1 MWSPEEL
8 GEDAGP
14 EHPTRRDDVPGR
26 AHQKI
31 REVRPRRQA
40 AHHAVGECG
49 PPHADPDEALE
60 QPLPAKFAPA
70 RAVVGR
76 EALTPYP
83 PLPAGERELWT
94 SPLSGTE
101 RGTGGED
108 GDEAF
113 GGELCAAHRAVN
125 PLARERIEE
134 VGGVTHER
142 SEERRVGKEC
152 RSRWSPYH

>member
-40 AHHAVGECG
+40 AHHAVGERG
-49 PPHADPDEALE
+49 PPHADPDESLE
-60 QPLPAKFAPA
+60 QPLPAEFAPA
-70 RAVVGR
+70 HAVVGR
-76 EALTPYP
+76 EVLTPYP
-83 PLPAGERELWT
+83 PLPAGEGELT
-94 SPLSGTE
+94 SFPLSGTE

-108 GDEAF
+108 RDEALRQ
-113 GGELCAAHRAVN
+113 ELISVLDRKSTRLNSSHITISYAVFC
-125 PLARERIEE
+125 LKKKKEYIT
-134 VGGVTHER
+134 VSTVVTNQD
-142 SEERRVGKEC
+142 
-152 RSRWSPYH
+152 